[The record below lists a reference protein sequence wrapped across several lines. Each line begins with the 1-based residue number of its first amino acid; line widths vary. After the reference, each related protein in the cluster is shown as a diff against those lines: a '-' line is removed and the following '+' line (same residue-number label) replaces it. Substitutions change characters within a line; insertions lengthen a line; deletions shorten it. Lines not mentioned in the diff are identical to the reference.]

1 MPGTAHFL
9 KKTKINKFDVT
20 FRNIELWRHKFY
32 YFDGP
37 CRSDP
42 FGLILRFSGLPNQ
55 ETQMILL

>member
-37 CRSDP
+37 CRWDP
-42 FGLILRFSGLPNQ
+42 VDSYSVFQDSRIRRHK
-55 ETQMILL
+55 